1 MINLTFSQIYMKMS
15 KCVSNRRFI
24 VYNFKADFKKG
35 LLPNCITFVGVLMI
49 LPIIL
54 ARRAGMFGSSL
65 FYFVVAWFC
74 DWADGHFAR
83 KFVMTS
89 KIGTFLDP
97 LTDKAFTWSILID
110 NWHRVPKEAAVII
123 MITGLLAT
131 IGRIIILIANRNPAV
146 NIDIMAGMAG
156 KYKTNFEKSGL
167 VALLLADICG
177 KYIHYEW
184 LVDLFMFISKLGIWL
199 SIPLAIISF
208 LSIVMKLYKIYHE
221 PA

>member
-1 MINLTFSQIYMKMS
+1 M
-15 KCVSNRRFI
+15 
-24 VYNFKADFKKG
+24 YNFKVDFKKG

-83 KFVMTS
+83 KLTMQS
-89 KIGTFLDP
+89 QIGTFFDP
-97 LTDKAFTWSILID
+97 LTDKAFTWSMLID
-110 NWHRVPKEAAVII
+110 NWHRVPHEAAIII
-123 MITGLLAT
+123 MILGLLAT

-156 KYKTNFEKSGL
+156 KYKANFEKSGL
-167 VALLLADICG
+167 VALLLADICN
-177 KYIHYEW
+177 KYIPYAW
-184 LVDLFMFISKLGIWL
+184 FVDLFMFISKLGLWL
-199 SIPLAIISF
+199 SIPLAFISF
-208 LSIVMKLYKIYHE
+208 LSIAMKLHKIYYE